1 VVQENRAFLG
11 ALLVLNDEGLHA
23 LRNRAAAPD
32 PPCAST

>member
-23 LRNRAAAPD
+23 LRNRGRR
-32 PPCAST
+32 T